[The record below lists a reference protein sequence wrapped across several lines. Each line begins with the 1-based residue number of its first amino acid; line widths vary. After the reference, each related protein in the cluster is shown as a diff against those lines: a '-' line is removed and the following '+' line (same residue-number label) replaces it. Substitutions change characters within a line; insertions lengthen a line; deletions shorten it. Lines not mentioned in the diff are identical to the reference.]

1 MNNFGKLIKVNFL
14 VFWGSLK
21 NSKKT
26 GRNVFSGTM
35 MFLLIAF
42 FGLMMAFQSVMQTT
56 AFIQEGY
63 PELSVFQSLMSSLT
77 IGFLFGLMRSATSPA
92 SKDADMLLSLPIRK
106 IVVILSKVVTQY
118 IFDGPLILLI
128 FIPSVVSYYA
138 MAVRDPAMLTRGL
151 ILAFLLPLLPI
162 AVSYLL
168 GTLISIL
175 REKFR
180 MTGILT
186 TIVLMLIVVG
196 YMFINFQSSGLLAQ
210 VSDGG
215 KVDSAAMIGKFPP
228 LSWLTHAV
236 LDGGMLP
243 ILFSL
248 LMILV
253 PFWLSM
259 LLFASRF
266 GRPES
271 GYRSTSRVLGFEVK
285 SPRMSLLQKEVRRYL
300 SCTIYLFNTAFGPLL
315 LIIFA
320 AAVAI
325 MGPEKIVSSMNIP
338 VTAQDELPMD
348 MIYVI
353 LSSIFF
359 FFPAVTSTSASSIS
373 LEGKQLWILK
383 VHPARTSDIFWSK
396 YMLNILLMVP
406 VSILAIFAV
415 GIRAGMPL
423 PGILGL
429 TVATSLLGILMS
441 LAGLIVNLWF
451 PRFDWTSETS
461 VVKQSMSV
469 MMTMLAG
476 FAFVALPIV
485 LHFTLLSKYGFYG
498 FVLTSISIYALL
510 TGAAYLYLN
519 TKGKKIF
526 ESL

>member
-1 MNNFGKLIKVNFL
+1 MSNFGKLIKVNFL

-21 NSKKT
+21 NRKKT

-35 MFLLIAF
+35 MFLVIVF
-42 FGLMMAFQSVMQTT
+42 FGLMMAFQSVMQTA
-56 AFIQEGY
+56 AFISEGY

-77 IGFLFGLMRSATSPA
+77 IGFLFGLMRSANAPA
-92 SKDADMLLSLPIRK
+92 AKDADMLLSLPIRRT
-106 IVVILSKVVTQY
+106 VVILSKVVTQY

-138 MAVRDPAMLTRGL
+138 MAVRDPAMLARGL
-151 ILAFLLPLLPI
+151 VLAFLLPLLPI

-168 GTLISIL
+168 GALISIL

-186 TIVLMLIVVG
+186 TIVLMLVVVG
-196 YMFINFQSSGLLAQ
+196 YMFINFQSSGLLSQ

-215 KVDSAAMIGKFPP
+215 KVNSAAIIGKFPP

-236 LDGGMLP
+236 LDGGFLP
-243 ILFSL
+243 VLFSL
-248 LMILV
+248 LMLLI
-253 PFWLSM
+253 PFWISM
-259 LLFASRF
+259 LLFGSRF
-266 GRPES
+266 GRPEN
-271 GYRSTSRVLGFEVK
+271 GYHSTSRVLGFEVK
-285 SPRMSLLQKEVRRYL
+285 SPRVSLLRKEVRRYL

-325 MGPEKIVSSMNIP
+325 MGPEKIVSSMNIQVSEQGTIP
-338 VTAQDELPMD
+338 LD

-353 LSSIFF
+353 LGCVFF
-359 FFPAVTSTSASSIS
+359 FFPAVTSTSASAIS

-383 VHPARTSDIFWSK
+383 VHPVRTSDIFWSK

-406 VSILAIFAV
+406 VSILAIIAV
-415 GIRAGMPL
+415 GLRAGMPI

-429 TVATSLLGILMS
+429 AAATSLLGILMS
-441 LAGLIVNLWF
+441 FAGLIMNLWF

-469 MMTMLAG
+469 MMTMLVG
-476 FAFVALPIV
+476 FAFVAVPIV
-485 LHFTLLSKYGFYG
+485 LY
-498 FVLTSISIYALL
+498 FVLLQKFGFGAFVLISIGIYGLL
-510 TGAAYLYLN
+510 AAVAYLYLN

-526 ESL
+526 ENL

>member
-1 MNNFGKLIKVNFL
+1 MSNFGKLIRVNFL
-14 VFWGSLK
+14 VFWGTLK
-21 NSKKT
+21 NRKKT
-26 GRNVFSGTM
+26 GRYAASGTM

-77 IGFLFGLMRSATSPA
+77 IGFLFALMRSANAPSA
-92 SKDADMLLSLPIRK
+92 KDSDMLLSLPIRR

-118 IFDGPLILLI
+118 IFDGPLVLLI

-138 MAVRDPAMLTRGL
+138 MAVRDPAMLARGL
-151 ILAFLLPLLPI
+151 VLAFLLPLLPI
-162 AVSYLL
+162 AVSYAL
-168 GTLISIL
+168 GALMSVL

-196 YMFINFQSSGLLAQ
+196 YMFINFQSSGLLSQ

-215 KVDSAAMIGKFPP
+215 KVDSAAIIGKILP

-236 LDGGMLP
+236 LDGGLLP

-248 LMILV
+248 LMLIV
-253 PFWLSM
+253 PFWISM

-266 GRPES
+266 GRPEN
-271 GYRSTSRVLGFEVK
+271 GYHSTSRVLGFEVK
-285 SPRMSLLQKEVRRYL
+285 SPRVSLLRKEVRRYL

-315 LIIFA
+315 LVIFA

-338 VTAQDELPMD
+338 VTAQASIPKDLVY
-348 MIYVI
+348 II
-353 LSSIFF
+353 LGCVFF
-359 FFPAVTSTSASSIS
+359 FFPAVTSTSASAIS

-383 VHPARTSDIFWSK
+383 VHPVRTSDIFWSK

-406 VSILAIFAV
+406 VSILAVFAV
-415 GIRAGMPL
+415 GLRAGIPI

-429 TVATSLLGILMS
+429 AAASALLGILMS
-441 LAGLIVNLWF
+441 FAGLIMNLWF
-451 PRFDWTSETS
+451 PRFDWTNETS

-469 MMTMLAG
+469 MMTMLFG
-476 FAFVALPIV
+476 FAAAAIPIV
-485 LHFTLLSKYGFYG
+485 LYFVLLSKFGFG
-498 FVLTSISIYALL
+498 AFVIISIGVYGLL
-510 TGAAYLYLN
+510 AAVSYLYLN